1 MTDEE
6 IFDLADQYG
15 WMDDFGR
22 WNFQPDR
29 LVSFALAMSEKHGVF
44 RTNDR
49 HEFFCPRCGHC
60 CREWVGLTDEEIK
73 ALSSWWPSYD
83 QMPALMTLARDI
95 ENTLKEKNNV
105 LR

>member
-29 LVSFALAMSEKHGVF
+29 LVSFALAMSEKNV
-44 RTNDR
+44 RVYDK
-49 HEFFCPRCGHC
+49 
-60 CREWVGLTDEEIK
+60 WVGLTDDEVFNIYKQFDSLQYKSFAK
-73 ALSSWWPSYD
+73 A
-83 QMPALMTLARDI
+83 I
-95 ENTLKEKNNV
+95 EAKLKEKNA
-105 LR
+105 